1 MSLGPND
8 KNQTLDLCMH
18 IYYVFFCV
26 YVDSKFHSA
35 LDINVLRPAGLC
47 RTLGN
52 KRAKAPLNLL
62 SNRAMKNG
70 QVMLYD
76 LNYLGANLC

>member
-52 KRAKAPLNLL
+52 KRAKAL
-62 SNRAMKNG
+62 
-70 QVMLYD
+70 
-76 LNYLGANLC
+76 